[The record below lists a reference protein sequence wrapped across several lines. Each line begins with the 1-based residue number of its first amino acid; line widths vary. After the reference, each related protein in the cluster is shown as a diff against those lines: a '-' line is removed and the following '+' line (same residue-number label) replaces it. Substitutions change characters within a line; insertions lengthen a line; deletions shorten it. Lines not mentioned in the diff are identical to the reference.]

1 MRYMYNYKGYCSV
14 KKGGNSDIC
23 YNMGNKLEGIMLNE
37 TSQKRK
43 KSTII
48 AFIWLSQ
55 SVKITAERKC

>member
-48 AFIWLSQ
+48 AFI
-55 SVKITAERKC
+55 